1 MELHTSPRVSGSV
14 PVICERYLDRLTAN
28 AELRQALL
36 RKIADAP
43 GPDADGAESS
53 LSALHAALSDERFDR
68 THPAQS
74 SVPGRIQIAYGME
87 IAAQVDPDANPMLAS
102 APPLHRSPMAPV
114 NWPPHPFKALVGRA
128 AKWLPLGEKARR
140 YAGKDAESDSP
151 DPRGHWHRSASRRR
165 ITLLL
170 LVIAQSA
177 LATYSMTAVLPYHGE
192 KPLEIAIMGLF
203 AMLCAWISAGFW
215 TALMGYF
222 VLQFRGDRYSISATA
237 APDAP
242 IPPEA
247 RTAIVMPICNEH
259 VQRVMAGLRS
269 TYESL
274 DRSGNLQ
281 HFDFYILSDSNDADT
296 RVAEVEAWLELCR
309 AVYGFGRIFYRWRKH
324 RISRK
329 SGNIADFCRRW
340 GADYR
345 YMVVMDADSVM
356 TGASLSRLV
365 QLMEANP
372 NAGLIQTGPTAAGR
386 DTFYARLQQFAS
398 RVYGPLYLTGLHF
411 WQLGESHYWGHNA
424 IIRVAPFIKHC
435 ALGRLPGKGSLSG
448 EILSHDFVEAA
459 LMRKAG
465 WAVWIV
471 YDLPGSYE
479 EMPPNLLDELNRDR
493 RWCHGNLMNF
503 RLFWAP
509 GFHVAHRAVFMT
521 GVIAYVS
528 ALLWLTFLLL
538 STGLLAYHTLV
549 EPEYFVQPNQLFP
562 VWPEWHPERALMLF
576 GVTAAWLFL
585 PKILSVLLILLRG
598 AREYGDGIR
607 LVISMF
613 IEWVFSMLMAPVRML
628 FHTQFVLAALTGL
641 RIQWKSPPRE
651 DAATPWSMAL
661 RRHGWHSV
669 LGVVWGVL
677 VYWLNPS
684 YLVWMTPI
692 LGALA
697 LSVPISVI
705 TSSPLLG
712 RKLRRLGLFLIPEE
726 SNPPEEL
733 RALQQELAYVVNP
746 NGFTEAVADPGVNAL
761 ACAVVPARHS
771 VPEPLLRT
779 QLHLVDHALRT
790 GPVGLRP
797 QEKLL
802 LLNDAAL
809 LSQLH
814 FRVWTSPHAHPD
826 WLNVKVAASE
836 MKNVGMEFAQPAYI

>member
-1 MELHTSPRVSGSV
+1 MT
-14 PVICERYLDRLTAN
+14 CERYLDQLAVS

-36 RKIADAP
+36 RKAADP
-43 GPDADGAESS
+43 PEKDDPEST
-53 LSALHAALSDERFDR
+53 LSALHEALSDERFDAAN
-68 THPAQS
+68 PAQS
-74 SVPGRIQIAYGME
+74 SVPGRVQVAYGLD
-87 IAAQVDPDANPMLAS
+87 IAAQIDPNANPMLTS
-102 APPLHRSPMAPV
+102 APPVRRSPMAPV
-114 NWPPHPFKALVGRA
+114 NWPPHPFKALVGKA
-128 AKWLPLGEKARR
+128 AKWLPLGEAARR
-140 YAGKDAESDSP
+140 YAGQEAQSDSP
-151 DPRGHWHRSASRRR
+151 DPRGHWHAAAARRR

-170 LVIAQSA
+170 LVIAQTA

-192 KPLEIAIMGLF
+192 KPLEVAIMGLF
-203 AMLCAWISAGFW
+203 AMLCAWVSAGFW
-215 TALMGYF
+215 TALMGYL
-222 VLQFRGDRYSISATA
+222 VLQFRGDRFSISATA

-242 IPPEA
+242 ISSEA

-259 VQRVMAGLRS
+259 VPRVFAGLRA

-274 DRSGNLQ
+274 ARSGNLE
-281 HFDFYILSDSNDADT
+281 HFDFYILSDTNDPDT
-296 RVAEVEAWLELCR
+296 RVAESEAWLELCR
-309 AVYGFGRIFYRWRKH
+309 AVGGFGRIYYRWRKH

-329 SGNIADFCRRW
+329 SGNVADFCRRW
-340 GADYR
+340 GANYR

-356 TGASLSRLV
+356 SGACLSRLV

-398 RVYGPLYLTGLHF
+398 RVYGPLYLAGLHF

-459 LMRKAG
+459 LMRRAG

-471 YDLPGSYE
+471 YDLPGSFE

-562 VWPEWHPERALMLF
+562 VWPEWHPERALALF

-585 PKILSVLLILLRG
+585 PKILSIVLILLRG
-598 AREYGDGIR
+598 AREYGGAIR
-607 LVISMF
+607 LVLSMLV
-613 IEWVFSMLMAPVRML
+613 EWVCSMLMAPIRML

-651 DAATPWSMAL
+651 DAATPWSIAL

-669 LGVVWGVL
+669 LGMVWGGL

-684 YLVWMTPI
+684 YLLWMLPI
-692 LGALA
+692 LGALM

-712 RKLRRLGLFLIPEE
+712 RQLRRLGLFLIPEE
-726 SNPPEEL
+726 TNPPEEL
-733 RALQQELAYVVNP
+733 RAVQEDLAYVTNP
-746 NGFTEAVADPGVNAL
+746 HDFTDAVVDPGVNAL
-761 ACAVVPARHS
+761 ACAMAVARPAMPKTLGQAR
-771 VPEPLLRT
+771 LRLID
-779 QLHLVDHALRT
+779 QAVRQGPT
-790 GPVGLRP
+790 GLNA
-797 QEKLL
+797 QEKRY
-802 LLNDAAL
+802 LLNDASAL
-809 LSQLH
+809 SHLH
-814 FRVWTSPHAHPD
+814 WQVWSSPLAHPD
-826 WLNVKVAASE
+826 WLSVKIMAPRVR
-836 MKNVGMEFAQPAYI
+836 NFGMEFAKPVYV

>member
-1 MELHTSPRVSGSV
+1 MT
-14 PVICERYLDRLTAN
+14 CERYLDQLAVS

-36 RKIADAP
+36 RKAADP
-43 GPDADGAESS
+43 PEKDDPEST
-53 LSALHAALSDERFDR
+53 LSALHEALSDERFDAAN
-68 THPAQS
+68 PAQS
-74 SVPGRIQIAYGME
+74 SVPGRVQVAYGLD
-87 IAAQVDPDANPMLAS
+87 IAAQIDPNANPMLTS
-102 APPLHRSPMAPV
+102 APPVRRSPMAPV
-114 NWPPHPFKALVGRA
+114 NWPPHPFKALVGKA
-128 AKWLPLGEKARR
+128 AKWLPLGEAARR
-140 YAGKDAESDSP
+140 YAGQEAQSDSP
-151 DPRGHWHRSASRRR
+151 DPRGHWHAAAARRR

-170 LVIAQSA
+170 LVIAQTA

-203 AMLCAWISAGFW
+203 AMLCAWVSAGFW

-222 VLQFRGDRYSISATA
+222 VLQFRGDRFSISATA

-242 IPPEA
+242 ISSEA

-259 VQRVMAGLRS
+259 VPRVFAGLRA

-274 DRSGNLQ
+274 ARSGNLE
-281 HFDFYILSDSNDADT
+281 HFDFYILSDTNDPDT
-296 RVAEVEAWLELCR
+296 RVAESEAWLELCR
-309 AVYGFGRIFYRWRKH
+309 AVGGFGRIYYRWRKH

-329 SGNIADFCRRW
+329 SGNVADFCRRW
-340 GADYR
+340 GANYR

-356 TGASLSRLV
+356 SGACLSRLV

-398 RVYGPLYLTGLHF
+398 RVYGPLYLAGLHF

-459 LMRKAG
+459 LMRRAG

-471 YDLPGSYE
+471 YDLPGSFE

-562 VWPEWHPERALMLF
+562 VWPEWHPERALALF

-585 PKILSVLLILLRG
+585 PKILSIVLILLRG
-598 AREYGDGIR
+598 AREYGGAIR
-607 LVISMF
+607 LVLSMLV
-613 IEWVFSMLMAPVRML
+613 EWVCSMLMAPIRML

-651 DAATPWSMAL
+651 DAATPWSIAL

-669 LGVVWGVL
+669 LGMVWGGL

-684 YLVWMTPI
+684 YLLWMLPI
-692 LGALA
+692 LGALM

-712 RKLRRLGLFLIPEE
+712 RQLRRLGLFLIPEE
-726 SNPPEEL
+726 TNPPEEL
-733 RALQQELAYVVNP
+733 RAVQEDLAYVTNP
-746 NGFTEAVADPGVNAL
+746 HDFTDAVVDPGVNAL
-761 ACAVVPARHS
+761 ACAMAVARPAMPKTLGQAR
-771 VPEPLLRT
+771 LRLID
-779 QLHLVDHALRT
+779 QAVRQGPT
-790 GPVGLRP
+790 GLNA
-797 QEKLL
+797 QEKRY
-802 LLNDAAL
+802 LLNDASAL
-809 LSQLH
+809 SHLH
-814 FRVWTSPHAHPD
+814 WQVWSSPLAHPD
-826 WLNVKVAASE
+826 WLSVKIMAPRVR
-836 MKNVGMEFAQPAYI
+836 NFGMEFAKPVYV

>member
-1 MELHTSPRVSGSV
+1 VT
-14 PVICERYLDRLTAN
+14 CERYLDQLAVS

-36 RKIADAP
+36 RKAADP
-43 GPDADGAESS
+43 PEKDDPEST
-53 LSALHAALSDERFDR
+53 LSALHEALSDERFDAAN
-68 THPAQS
+68 PAQS
-74 SVPGRIQIAYGME
+74 SVPGRVQVAYGLD
-87 IAAQVDPDANPMLAS
+87 IAAQIDPNANPMLTS
-102 APPLHRSPMAPV
+102 APPVRRSPMAPV
-114 NWPPHPFKALVGRA
+114 NWPPHPFKALVGKA
-128 AKWLPLGEKARR
+128 AKWLPLGEAARR
-140 YAGKDAESDSP
+140 YAGQEAQSDSP
-151 DPRGHWHRSASRRR
+151 DPRGHWHAAAARRR

-170 LVIAQSA
+170 LVIAQTA

-192 KPLEIAIMGLF
+192 KPLEVAIMGLF
-203 AMLCAWISAGFW
+203 AMLCAWVSAGFW

-222 VLQFRGDRYSISATA
+222 VLQFRGDRFSISATA

-242 IPPEA
+242 ISSEA

-259 VQRVMAGLRS
+259 VPRVFAGLRA

-274 DRSGNLQ
+274 ARSGNLE
-281 HFDFYILSDSNDADT
+281 HFDFYILSDTNDPDT
-296 RVAEVEAWLELCR
+296 RVAESEAWLELCR
-309 AVYGFGRIFYRWRKH
+309 AVGGFGRIYYRWRKH

-329 SGNIADFCRRW
+329 SGNVADFCRRW
-340 GADYR
+340 GANYR

-356 TGASLSRLV
+356 SGACLSRLV

-398 RVYGPLYLTGLHF
+398 RVYGPLYLAGLHF

-459 LMRKAG
+459 LMRRAG

-471 YDLPGSYE
+471 YDLPGSFE

-528 ALLWLTFLLL
+528 ALLWLTFLLF

-562 VWPEWHPERALMLF
+562 VWPEWHPERALALF

-585 PKILSVLLILLRG
+585 PKILSIVLILLRG
-598 AREYGDGIR
+598 AREYGGAIR
-607 LVISMF
+607 LVLSMLV
-613 IEWVFSMLMAPVRML
+613 EWVCSMLMAPIRML

-651 DAATPWSMAL
+651 DAATPWSIAL

-669 LGVVWGVL
+669 LGMVWGGL

-684 YLVWMTPI
+684 YLLWMLPI
-692 LGALA
+692 LGALM

-712 RKLRRLGLFLIPEE
+712 RQLRRLGLFLIPEE
-726 SNPPEEL
+726 TNPPEEL
-733 RALQQELAYVVNP
+733 RAVQEDLAYVTNP
-746 NGFTEAVADPGVNAL
+746 HDFADAVVDPGVNAL
-761 ACAVVPARHS
+761 ACAMAVARPAIPKTLGQAR
-771 VPEPLLRT
+771 LRLID
-779 QLHLVDHALRT
+779 QAVRQGPT
-790 GPVGLRP
+790 GLNA
-797 QEKLL
+797 QEKRY
-802 LLNDAAL
+802 LLNDASAL
-809 LSQLH
+809 SHLH
-814 FRVWTSPHAHPD
+814 WQVWSSPLAHPD
-826 WLNVKVAASE
+826 WLSVKIMAPRVR
-836 MKNVGMEFAQPAYI
+836 NFGMEFAKPVYV

>member
-1 MELHTSPRVSGSV
+1 MELHTSPRVSSAA
-14 PVICERYLDRLTAN
+14 ICERYLDQLAVS
-28 AELRQALL
+28 AEQRQALL
-36 RKIADAP
+36 SKTDGI
-43 GPDADGAESS
+43 PDSASS
-53 LSALHAALSDERFDR
+53 LSTLHQALSSEKFDDKN
-68 THPAQS
+68 PAQS
-74 SVPGRIQIAYGME
+74 SVSGRIQASYGRE
-87 IAAQVDPDANPMLAS
+87 IAAQLDPETTPVLTS
-102 APPLHRSPMAPV
+102 APPVNRSPMAPV
-114 NWPPHPFKALVGRA
+114 NWPPRPLRALVRKVA
-128 AKWLPLGEKARR
+128 RWLPLGDTARR
-140 YAGKDAESDSP
+140 YTGQKVQSDSP
-151 DPRGHWHRSASRRR
+151 DPRGHWHQAATHRRL
-165 ITLLL
+165 TLLL
-170 LVIAQSA
+170 LVIVQTA
-177 LATYSMTAVLPYHGE
+177 LATYSMTAILPYHGE
-192 KPLEIAIMGLF
+192 KLLEVAIMGLF
-203 AMLCAWISAGFW
+203 ALLCAWVSAGFW
-215 TALMGYF
+215 TALMGYL

-237 APDAP
+237 TPDAP
-242 IPPEA
+242 IPPDA

-259 VQRVMAGLRS
+259 VPRVFAGLRA

-274 DRSGNLQ
+274 ARNGNLE
-281 HFDFYILSDSNDADT
+281 HFDFYILSDTSDPDT
-296 RVAEVEAWLELCR
+296 RIAETEAWLELCR
-309 AVYGFGRIFYRWRKH
+309 AAGGFGRIFYRWRKH

-329 SGNIADFCRRW
+329 SGNVADFCRRW
-340 GADYR
+340 GANYR
-345 YMVVMDADSVM
+345 YMVVLDADSVM
-356 TGASLSRLV
+356 SGACLSRLV

-386 DTFYARLQQFAS
+386 DTFYARLQQSAS
-398 RVYGPLYLTGLHF
+398 RVYGPLYLAGLHF

-493 RWCHGNLMNF
+493 RWCHGNLINF

-528 ALLWLTFLLL
+528 ALMWLTFLLL
-538 STGLLAYHTLV
+538 STSLLAYHTLV

-562 VWPEWHPERALMLF
+562 LWPEWHPERALALF

-585 PKILSVLLILLRG
+585 PKILSVVLILLHG
-598 AREYGDGIR
+598 AQEYGGAIK
-607 LVISMF
+607 LILGMLL
-613 IEWVFSMLMAPVRML
+613 EWIISMLMAPIRML

-651 DAATPWSMAL
+651 DAATPWNIAF

-669 LGVVWGVL
+669 LGLAWGSL

-684 YLVWMTPI
+684 YLLWMMPI

-712 RKLRRLGLFLIPEE
+712 RRLRRLGLFLIPEE
-726 SNPPEEL
+726 TNPPTEL
-733 RALQQELAYVVNP
+733 QAVQEKLACASPLHGFADAIANP
-746 NGFTEAVADPGVNAL
+746 RVNAL
-761 ACAVVPARHS
+761 AGAITRSRAPDHMR
-771 VPEPLLRT
+771 R
-779 QLHLVDHALRT
+779 QLVDHALRN
-790 GPVGLRP
+790 GPSSLDAR
-797 QEKLL
+797 EKLN
-802 LLNDAAL
+802 LLNDATM

-814 FRVWTSPHAHPD
+814 LQVWTSPLAHPD
-826 WLNVKVAASE
+826 WLSVKMTAP
-836 MKNVGMEFAQPAYI
+836 NMETFELNLKPAYT

>member
-1 MELHTSPRVSGSV
+1 MSRPASAT
-14 PVICERYLDRLTAN
+14 CERYLDQLAVS

-36 RKIADAP
+36 RKADLLP
-43 GPDADGAESS
+43 KEGDAEAA
-53 LSALHAALSDERFDR
+53 LSALHAALSDERYDSAN
-68 THPAQS
+68 PAQS
-74 SVPGRIQIAYGME
+74 SVPGRVQVAYGLDV
-87 IAAQVDPDANPMLAS
+87 AAQVDPDANPMLAS
-102 APPLHRSPMAPV
+102 APPVSRSPMAPV
-114 NWPPHPFKALVGRA
+114 NWPPHPLKALVGTA
-128 AKWLPLGEKARR
+128 AKWLPLGEAARR
-140 YAGKDAESDSP
+140 YAGEEAKSDSP
-151 DPRGHWHRSASRRR
+151 DPRGHWHGSASRRR
-165 ITLLL
+165 LTLLL
-170 LVIAQSA
+170 LVIAQTA

-192 KPLEIAIMGLF
+192 KPLEVAIMGLF
-203 AMLCAWISAGFW
+203 AMLCAWVSAGFW
-215 TALMGYF
+215 TALMGYV
-222 VLQFRGDRYSISATA
+222 VLQFRGDRFEISATA

-242 IPPEA
+242 ISPEA

-259 VQRVMAGLRS
+259 VPRVFAGLRA

-274 DRSGNLQ
+274 ARSGNLE
-281 HFDFYILSDSNDADT
+281 HFDFYILSDTNTPDT
-296 RVAEVEAWLELCR
+296 RVAESEAWLELCR
-309 AVYGFGRIFYRWRKH
+309 AVGGFGRIFYRWRKH

-329 SGNIADFCRRW
+329 SGNVADFCRRW
-340 GADYR
+340 GANYR

-356 TGASLSRLV
+356 SGACLSRLV

-398 RVYGPLYLTGLHF
+398 RVYGPLYLAGLHF

-459 LMRKAG
+459 LMRRAG

-471 YDLPGSYE
+471 YDLPGSFE

-562 VWPEWHPERALMLF
+562 VWPEWHPERALALF

-585 PKILSVLLILLRG
+585 PKILSIVLILLRG
-598 AREYGDGIR
+598 ASEYGGAIR
-607 LVISMF
+607 LLLSMLV
-613 IEWVFSMLMAPVRML
+613 EWVFSMLMAPIRMM

-651 DAATPWSMAL
+651 DAATPWSIAL
-661 RRHGWHSV
+661 RRHGWHSM
-669 LGVVWGVL
+669 LGLVWGGL

-684 YLVWMTPI
+684 YLLWMLPI
-692 LGALA
+692 LGALV
-697 LSVPISVI
+697 LSAPISVV

-712 RKLRRLGLFLIPEE
+712 RQLRRLGLFLIPEE
-726 SNPPEEL
+726 TNPPREL
-733 RALQQELAYVVNP
+733 RAVQEDLAYIANPHDFFDAVV
-746 NGFTEAVADPGVNAL
+746 DPGVNAL
-761 ACAVVPARHS
+761 ACAMVVSRPVVPGMLSHARQ
-771 VPEPLLRT
+771 R
-779 QLHLVDHALRT
+779 LVEQALRQ
-790 GPVGLRP
+790 GPAGLSS
-797 QEKLL
+797 QEKLR
-802 LLNDAAL
+802 LLNDASAL
-809 LSQLH
+809 SHLH
-814 FRVWTSPHAHPD
+814 WHVWTSPLAHPD
-826 WLNVKVAASE
+826 WLAVKARTSRLQQS
-836 MKNVGMEFAQPAYI
+836 GMEFAQPVYA

>member
-1 MELHTSPRVSGSV
+1 MELHTTPRVSGSASV
-14 PVICERYLDRLTAN
+14 TCERYLDQLAPNT
-28 AELRQALL
+28 ELRQALL
-36 RKIADAP
+36 RKAAEAP
-43 GPDADGAESS
+43 AGEASDPS
-53 LSALHAALSDERFDR
+53 LSALHAALSDERFDAD
-68 THPAQS
+68 HPAQS
-74 SVPGRIQIAYGME
+74 SVPGRIQIGYGQD
-87 IAAQVDPDANPMLAS
+87 IAQQVDPDANPLLAS
-102 APPLHRSPMAPV
+102 APPVRRSPMAPV
-114 NWPPHPFKALVGRA
+114 NWPPRPFKSLVGKA
-128 AKWLPLGEKARR
+128 AKWLPLGEAARR
-140 YAGKDAESDSP
+140 YAGRETLSDSP
-151 DPRGHWHRSASRRR
+151 DPRGHWHGSASRRR

-170 LVIAQSA
+170 LVIAQTA

-203 AMLCAWISAGFW
+203 AMLCAWVSAGFW
-215 TALMGYF
+215 TALMGYL

-242 IPPEA
+242 ISPET

-259 VQRVMAGLRS
+259 VQRVIAGLRA

-274 DRSGNLQ
+274 ARSGNLE
-281 HFDFYILSDSNDADT
+281 HFDFYILSDTNDADT
-296 RVAEVEAWLELCR
+296 RIAETEAWLELCR
-309 AVYGFGRIFYRWRKH
+309 AVGGFGRIFYRWRKH

-356 TGASLSRLV
+356 SGACLSRLV

-549 EPEYFVQPNQLFP
+549 EPQYFVRPNQLFP
-562 VWPEWHPERALMLF
+562 VWPEWHPERALALF

-585 PKILSVLLILLRG
+585 PKILSVFLILLHG
-598 AREYGDGIR
+598 AREYGGALR
-607 LVISMF
+607 LVLSMLV
-613 IEWVFSMLMAPVRML
+613 EWIFSMLMAPIRML

-651 DAATPWSMAL
+651 DAATPWNMAL
-661 RRHGWHSV
+661 RRHGWHSL
-669 LGVVWGVL
+669 LGLAWGGV

-684 YLVWMTPI
+684 YLLWMLPI

-697 LSVPISVI
+697 LSVPISVV

-712 RKLRRLGLFLIPEE
+712 RQLRRLGLFLIPEE
-726 SNPPEEL
+726 TNPPDEL
-733 RALQQELAYVVNP
+733 RAVQEELGYIVNP
-746 NGFTEAVADPGVNAL
+746 NGFTEAVADPSVNAL
-761 ACAVVPARHS
+761 ACALVPARRI
-771 VPEPLLRT
+771 VPEVLHRT
-779 QLHLVDHALRT
+779 QLRLIDHALRH
-790 GPVGLRP
+790 GPTALSP

-802 LLNDAAL
+802 LLNDASL

-814 FRVWTSPHAHPD
+814 YQVWTSPLAHPD
-826 WLNVKVAASE
+826 WLSVKVAAPR
-836 MKNVGMEFAQPAYI
+836 MQNVGMEFAKPAFI

>member
-1 MELHTSPRVSGSV
+1 MT
-14 PVICERYLDRLTAN
+14 CERYLDQLAVS

-36 RKIADAP
+36 RKAADP
-43 GPDADGAESS
+43 PEKDDPEST
-53 LSALHAALSDERFDR
+53 LSALHEALSDERFDAAN
-68 THPAQS
+68 PAQS
-74 SVPGRIQIAYGME
+74 SVPGRVQVAYGLD
-87 IAAQVDPDANPMLAS
+87 IAAQIDPNANPMLTS
-102 APPLHRSPMAPV
+102 APPVRRSPMAPV
-114 NWPPHPFKALVGRA
+114 NWPPHPFKALVGKA
-128 AKWLPLGEKARR
+128 AKWLPLGEAARR
-140 YAGKDAESDSP
+140 YAGQEAQSDSP
-151 DPRGHWHRSASRRR
+151 DPRGHWHAAAARRR

-170 LVIAQSA
+170 LVIAQTA

-203 AMLCAWISAGFW
+203 AMLCAWVSAGFW

-222 VLQFRGDRYSISATA
+222 VLQFRGDRFSISATA

-242 IPPEA
+242 ISSEA

-259 VQRVMAGLRS
+259 VPRVFAGLRA

-274 DRSGNLQ
+274 ARSGNLE
-281 HFDFYILSDSNDADT
+281 HFDFYILSDTNDPDT
-296 RVAEVEAWLELCR
+296 RVAESEAWLELCR
-309 AVYGFGRIFYRWRKH
+309 AVGGFGRIYYRWRKH

-329 SGNIADFCRRW
+329 SGNVADFCRRW
-340 GADYR
+340 GANYR

-356 TGASLSRLV
+356 SGACLSRLV

-398 RVYGPLYLTGLHF
+398 RVYGPLYLAGLHF

-459 LMRKAG
+459 LMRRAG

-471 YDLPGSYE
+471 YDLPGSFE

-562 VWPEWHPERALMLF
+562 VWPEWHPERALALF

-585 PKILSVLLILLRG
+585 PKILSIVLILLRG
-598 AREYGDGIR
+598 AREYGGAIR
-607 LVISMF
+607 LVLSMLV
-613 IEWVFSMLMAPVRML
+613 EWVCSMLMAPIRML

-651 DAATPWSMAL
+651 DAATPWSIAL

-669 LGVVWGVL
+669 LGMVWGGL
-677 VYWLNPS
+677 VYWLNPY
-684 YLVWMTPI
+684 YLLWMLPI
-692 LGALA
+692 LGALM

-712 RKLRRLGLFLIPEE
+712 RQLRRLGLFLIPEE
-726 SNPPEEL
+726 TNPPEEL
-733 RALQQELAYVVNP
+733 RAVQEDLAYVTNP
-746 NGFTEAVADPGVNAL
+746 HDFTDAVVDPGVNAL
-761 ACAVVPARHS
+761 ACAMAVARPAIPKTLGQVR
-771 VPEPLLRT
+771 LRLID
-779 QLHLVDHALRT
+779 QAVRQGPT
-790 GPVGLRP
+790 GLNA
-797 QEKLL
+797 QEKRY
-802 LLNDAAL
+802 LLNDASAL
-809 LSQLH
+809 SHLH
-814 FRVWTSPHAHPD
+814 WQVWSSPLAHPD
-826 WLNVKVAASE
+826 WLSVKIMAPRVR
-836 MKNVGMEFAQPAYI
+836 NFGMEFAKPVYV